1 MAAKGIIPDGPNS
14 RIGQYLCRRNDS
26 DVDGSR
32 LARFY
37 GGRIQCSDSRGS
49 ERICK
54 WQIASCVFCCTKS
67 FLHQKT
73 ACPQGGGNT
82 SEVGVS
88 RQAAPPRT
96 NRNFQQPARRQ
107 PHPKNFDYGEKQ
119 TDPQRS
125 RGTSR
130 ENRYRFALCHGA
142 IQRYGTRPI
151 SDNVRAI
158 GAVVEGG
165 FYQGTGLRRR
175 VPSDKK
181 LTAER
186 WNT

>member
-1 MAAKGIIPDGPNS
+1 MWLRSGSKGIIPDGPNS

-37 GGRIQCSDSRGS
+37 GGRFHSPSDGRTESIYKG
-49 ERICK
+49 
-54 WQIASCVFCCTKS
+54 QIASCVFRYRNYFRNGKQLALKDEAPPKS
-67 FLHQKT
+67 VLFD
-73 ACPQGGGNT
+73 G
-82 SEVGVS
+82 
-88 RQAAPPRT
+88 AALPRT

-119 TDPQRS
+119 NRPAKVE
-125 RGTSR
+125 GTSR

-165 FYQGTGLRRR
+165 FYQGTGLQTC
-175 VPSDKK
+175 S
-181 LTAER
+181 E
-186 WNT
+186 